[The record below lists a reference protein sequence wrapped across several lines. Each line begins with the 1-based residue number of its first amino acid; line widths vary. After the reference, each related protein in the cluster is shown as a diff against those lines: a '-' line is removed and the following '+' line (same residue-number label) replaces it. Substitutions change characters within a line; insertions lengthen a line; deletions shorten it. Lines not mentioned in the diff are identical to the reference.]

1 LLTTPDVD
9 DGAPV
14 WDCQPGAELPGK
26 HLAWQRLG
34 VGHRCETW
42 LAWSVPLWC
51 PVVVKLARPGQL
63 DSPRAARSLGREV
76 AALAGATHP
85 ALPRLLAD
93 GRAAPVPYLV
103 VEYLDGPALDE
114 ELDNGPLSGQ
124 EVAQLAG
131 PLVAALSHL
140 HERGL
145 AHVDLK
151 PPNVILRDGRPVL
164 IDFGSARPIDS
175 RLSPGKPIGSPG
187 YSAPELEAGEPIA
200 ATMDMYGL
208 GAVLHES
215 LTGQPAFDPAI
226 PASRRPMPGGMP
238 IGVNPGLAALV
249 AALLSPRPADR
260 PTPADVLLMVARC
273 SADPDDRPWP
283 QWADRYLTYRFP
295 RRTDL
300 PPAHPPAFGRDT
312 WFTGLPQ
319 PQPQIRG
326 VG

>member
-1 LLTTPDVD
+1 VQTIADVA

-14 WDCQPGAELPGK
+14 WDCPPGAELPGK
-26 HLAWQRLG
+26 HLAWQRLA

-51 PVVVKLARPGQL
+51 PVVIKLARPAQL
-63 DSPRAARSLGREV
+63 DSQRVVHSLSREV
-76 AALAGATHP
+76 SALSGASHP

-93 GRAAPVPYLV
+93 GRTAAVPYLV

-114 ELDNGPLSGQ
+114 ELDHGPLSSQ

-145 AHVDLK
+145 AHVDVK
-151 PPNVILRDGRPVL
+151 PSNIILRDGRPVL
-164 IDFGSARPIDS
+164 IDFGSARQIDA
-175 RLSPGKPIGSPG
+175 RQLPGKPIGSPG
-187 YSAPELEAGEPIA
+187 YAAPELEAGEPIA
-200 ATMDMYGL
+200 ATMDLYGL

-215 LTGQPAFDPAI
+215 LSGQPPFDPAL
-226 PASRRPMPGGMP
+226 AAGRRPPP
-238 IGVNPGLAALV
+238 PPLPVGVHPLLTALV
-249 AALLSPRPADR
+249 DGLLAPDPADR
-260 PTPADVLLMVARC
+260 PGPREVLLTVARC
-273 SADPDDRPWP
+273 SADPGERPWP
-283 QWADRYLTYRFP
+283 EWADRFLTYRFP
-295 RRTDL
+295 RTLDR

-312 WFTGLPQ
+312 WFPAVV
-319 PQPQIRG
+319 QPQIRG

>member
-1 LLTTPDVD
+1 VLTTPDVD

-14 WDCQPGAELPGK
+14 WDCPPGTELPGK

-51 PVVVKLARPGQL
+51 PVVIKLARPSQL
-63 DSPRAARSLGREV
+63 DQPRTVHSLTREV
-76 AALAGATHP
+76 GALAGATHP

-93 GRAAPVPYLV
+93 GRSAQVPYLV

-114 ELDNGPLSGQ
+114 ELDNGPLSSQ

-131 PLVAALSHL
+131 PLVAALNHL

-145 AHVDLK
+145 AHIDVK

-164 IDFGSARPIDS
+164 IDFGSARPLDS
-175 RLSPGKPIGSPG
+175 PQARGRPIGSPG
-187 YSAPELEAGEPIA
+187 YSAPELEAGDPIA

-208 GAVLHES
+208 GAVLYES
-215 LTGQPAFDPAI
+215 LTGRPAFDPAL
-226 PASRRPMPGGMP
+226 PAARRPAPAP
-238 IGVNPGLAALV
+238 LPVGVQPALATTV
-249 AALLSPRPADR
+249 MALLSPNPADR
-260 PTPADVLLMVARC
+260 PAPADVLLTVARC
-273 SADPDDRPWP
+273 SPDPDDRPWP
-283 QWADRYLTYRFP
+283 QWADRYLTYRF
-295 RRTDL
+295 RR
-300 PPAHPPAFGRDT
+300 PVEQPAAHPPAFGRDT
-312 WFTGLPQ
+312 WFTGLPE
-319 PQPQIRG
+319 PEVRG